1 MTNLVKSMY
10 DPEVLADLAFSEY
23 DFGTGVTV
31 TDSGGWEYTT
41 PGFERTRKVY
51 VETEREDDGPA
62 PRSVL
67 TFTVRFSRSNGSLAE
82 AYAIDEKGN
91 IWGHLPRALDALAA
105 SAQSQR
111 SNGKDAVS
119 LMRFRVERLQE
130 VGDFQRI
137 SNAVHDCLKSFSA
150 SVPEEALEVLIG
162 VLGSIAGRLR
172 GGLDRPTIDE
182 VKASIASSNEFVKEH
197 NAVCP
202 ARLKLS
208 LIDITAFPDEALE
221 AIIAGDRLD
230 PAAYLSARCGDAW
243 GECVAFPRSAWCHEA
258 GEGATQLGYWQWVVH
273 QAEERKISL
282 HALTL
287 TQSQG

>member
-1 MTNLVKSMY
+1 MTNQVKSMY

-23 DFGTGVTV
+23 DFGAGVTV

-41 PGFERTRKVY
+41 PGFERTRKVH
-51 VETEREDDGPA
+51 VETAPEDDGPA
-62 PRSVL
+62 PRNVL
-67 TFTVRFSRSNGSLAE
+67 TFTVRFNQSSGSLAE

-91 IWGHLPRALDALAA
+91 IWGHLPRALETPAV
-105 SAQSQR
+105 SAEPQQ
-111 SNGKDAVS
+111 NKGMDAVS

-137 SNAVHDCLKSFSA
+137 NSAVYDWLKSFA
-150 SVPEEALEVLIG
+150 LSVPEEASEVLVG

-197 NAVCP
+197 NAICP
-202 ARLKLS
+202 AKLKLS
-208 LIDITAFPDEALE
+208 LIDIAAFPDEALE

-230 PAAYLSARCGDAW
+230 PEAYLSARCGDAW
-243 GECVAFPRSAWCHEA
+243 GECVAFPRSAWRHEA
-258 GEGATQLGYWQWVVH
+258 GEGATQLGYWQWVAH
-273 QAEERKISL
+273 QAEERNIPL